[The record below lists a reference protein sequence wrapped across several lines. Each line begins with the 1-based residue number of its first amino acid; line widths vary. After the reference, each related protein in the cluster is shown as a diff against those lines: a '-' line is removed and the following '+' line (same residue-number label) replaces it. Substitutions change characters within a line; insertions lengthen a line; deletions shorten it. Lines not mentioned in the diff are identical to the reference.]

1 MKKTYIKLVALTITA
16 IIPLVANALQN
27 DTTLAQPQNN
37 SSSYSTG
44 EELGNAINN
53 SQNTIQRYYKKTSQS
68 VKSMAN
74 ETQAALKDKAQQS
87 SIYMNQVSNK
97 IKNEF
102 SETSEA
108 VINSSNNA
116 KDSIMNKAD
125 QASKSIDKTT
135 QDTQNSIDNFKKGF
149 DNGKNKKSKPAPF

>member
-1 MKKTYIKLVALTITA
+1 MKKTYIKLVALTITT
-16 IIPLVANALQN
+16 IPLVANALQN

-37 SSSYSTG
+37 SAYSTG

-53 SQNTIQRYYKKTSQS
+53 YQNTIQRYYKKTSQS
-68 VKSMAN
+68 VKSMAS

-87 SIYMNQVSNK
+87 SMYMNQVSNK

-102 SETSEA
+102 SKTSEA

-125 QASKSIDKTT
+125 QASKSIDETT

-149 DNGKNKKSKPAPF
+149 DNGKNKESKPAPF